1 MAQGVQ
7 GQQVQVGG
15 GRVCKV
21 DQTSVELDAVSD
33 SCWMGSQEWTPLHVH
48 PSLTFVQALLNTQWI
63 ITFSSGNSNRENK
76 VESAFRV
83 TRMSL

>member
-33 SCWMGSQEWTPLHVH
+33 SCWMGSQGMDSIARSSITDVCTG
-48 PSLTFVQALLNTQWI
+48 SLEYSVDNYFQ
-63 ITFSSGNSNRENK
+63 FG
-76 VESAFRV
+76 
-83 TRMSL
+83 